1 MWCPR
6 CKSSRVQRGYNDSA
20 LVFQMAGLHELLCN
34 NCGLEFKGF
43 DPLRKL
49 KRIPTRRRD
58 SPYNIRKFPRYAVHL
73 PATIAMVQRNPL
85 SWDVSYSGA
94 ARGHCE
100 TLSQGGMA
108 LAFVGSRFPEDQL
121 TRPGCAL
128 YVTVNLTSSIIAA
141 VVSTITCVRAGGRGQ
156 AKWLVGAAITQMSD
170 SDSAHL
176 ASFLEKRA
184 ETEPILVNA

>member
-1 MWCPR
+1 
-6 CKSSRVQRGYNDSA
+6 
-20 LVFQMAGLHELLCN
+20 MAGLHELLCN

-156 AKWLVGAAITQMSD
+156 PKWLVGTAITQMSD
-170 SDSAHL
+170 SDSVRL